1 MLQLNRCE
9 LGEVIV
15 SRGSGLSYFVSLLTI
30 TSVGGNISLG
40 YLISCVPQWTP
51 RKGIQCEFKNP
62 NFFFLSISLG
72 VRVSSLLS
80 LLTRNDP
87 SPKSVDSTV
96 TSSNSNIAETDED
109 TSLKKEVGGVHVKPT
124 GSEKVL
130 MIILHSQN
138 RIHS

>member
-1 MLQLNRCE
+1 M
-9 LGEVIV
+9 
-15 SRGSGLSYFVSLLTI
+15 
-30 TSVGGNISLG
+30 
-40 YLISCVPQWTP
+40 
-51 RKGIQCEFKNP
+51 
-62 NFFFLSISLG
+62 
-72 VRVSSLLS
+72 SSLLS